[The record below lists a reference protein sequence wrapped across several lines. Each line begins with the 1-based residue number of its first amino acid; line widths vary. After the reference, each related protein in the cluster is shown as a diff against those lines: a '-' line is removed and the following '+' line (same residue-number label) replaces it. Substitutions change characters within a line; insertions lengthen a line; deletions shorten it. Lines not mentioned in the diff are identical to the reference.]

1 VDKSK
6 PAVAGTVA
14 GSSSSG
20 GGGGGGMGGMMGG
33 GGGGGGGLGGLAGAI
48 AAAQAAR
55 NAGNSVHSALG
66 MSKSQPG
73 NNNTNNSSKPPT
85 PGGGGGGGMTAREML
100 GHANKARMAGNQI
113 HSALGLRD
121 PPSAASASHSHSSGG
136 PPPPP
141 PPPPGGPGGVDFAE
155 LKRGVGGMLG
165 VGKSVGTPMLRNAG
179 ERAGGEFAFFEF
191 GSDFGPSDHRQTGTE
206 ISL

>member
-1 VDKSK
+1 
-6 PAVAGTVA
+6 
-14 GSSSSG
+14 
-20 GGGGGGMGGMMGG
+20 MGG

-85 PGGGGGGGMTAREML
+85 PGGGGGGGGMTAREML

-121 PPSAASASHSHSSGG
+121 PPSAASNTSSSHSGGG

-179 ERAGGEFAFFEF
+179 ERAGGECRPFQRQSF
-191 GSDFGPSDHRQTGTE
+191 GSGFGSPSDHRQTGRRENPTLAIAWPGILHGRIE
-206 ISL
+206 G

>member
-1 VDKSK
+1 
-6 PAVAGTVA
+6 
-14 GSSSSG
+14 
-20 GGGGGGMGGMMGG
+20 MGG

-73 NNNTNNSSKPPT
+73 TNNNNNSSAKPPT
-85 PGGGGGGGMTAREML
+85 PGGGGMTAREML

-121 PPSAASASHSHSSGG
+121 PPSASSASPSHSSGG
-136 PPPPP
+136 PPPPPP

-179 ERAGGEFAFFEF
+179 ERAGGESRPFQRQSF
-191 GSDFGPSDHRQTGTE
+191 GSGFGSPSDHRQTGTE
-206 ISL
+206 RKSYSSHRLAWNTSWSD